1 MVEKEGESEDQ
12 PLLEYWIV
20 AFLKSGNGRKSLYRQ
35 FLAVGYYEA
44 YDIVMTFA
52 EKTSY
57 RILWFKEKRNCD
69 IEFRDKLLSNLE
81 FICTFCNK
89 VFNNI
94 EPIKCNYLANEDMRC
109 KSEFCS
115 LICKEEH
122 SYFMHT
128 RQGQ

>member
-1 MVEKEGESEDQ
+1 MLGNEGESEDQ

-20 AFLKSGNGRKSLYRQ
+20 AFQKAGNERKYVYRQ
-35 FLAVGYYEA
+35 FLAEGYYEA

-57 RILWFKEKRNCD
+57 RILWFKEKRNSG
-69 IEFRDKLLSNLE
+69 IEFREKLLSNLE

-89 VFNNI
+89 KFNNI
-94 EPIKCNYLANEDMRC
+94 EPIKCNYRTNGDMRC

-122 SYFMHT
+122 FYFMHI
-128 RQGQ
+128 RRGQ